1 MPRSGIAPMQPLPGL
16 SNLRQ
21 GRLGA
26 IALRTIAPYVAGDH
40 APHAMPPET
49 GLTGAVMA
57 RQWAQQRA
65 LSAPMGLAAPATS
78 AVRVW
83 LLAVA
88 ALIFLMVSLGGAT
101 RLTGAGL
108 SITEWQPIMGA
119 VPPLSDAAWQEAFE
133 KYKQIP
139 QYEHVNRGMG
149 LGAFKLI
156 YWWEWTHRFLGRLI
170 GVVFLVPFL
179 YFLAAGQIA
188 RPLMWKLGGIFALGG
203 LQGAIGWYMV
213 SSGLAERISVSQYRL
228 ALHMTLAVA
237 IFGAVLWVALS
248 LGSPPR
254 SAPAAQRPFRLRAE
268 VAAIA
273 ALVLL
278 QVVAGAFVA
287 GLKAGSGWNT
297 WPLMDGA
304 LIPQGLGALSPWW
317 ANLFENALTVQ
328 FNHRLLAYAI
338 AIAVAWHLWSLWRGK
353 SDGRTKTSGLVLAGT
368 VLAQIAL
375 GIWTL
380 LAHVPI
386 PLALLHQAGA
396 VAVFG
401 VALWHWH
408 RLRLA

>member
-1 MPRSGIAPMQPLPGL
+1 
-16 SNLRQ
+16 
-21 GRLGA
+21 
-26 IALRTIAPYVAGDH
+26 
-40 APHAMPPET
+40 
-49 GLTGAVMA
+49 MA
-57 RQWAQQRA
+57 QQWAQQRA
-65 LSAPMGLAAPATS
+65 LPAPLGLAAPGTN

-101 RLTGAGL
+101 RLTGSGL

-139 QYEHVNRGMG
+139 QYEHVNRGMS
-149 LGAFKLI
+149 LAAFKLI

-170 GVVFLVPFL
+170 GVAFLVPFL
-179 YFLAAGQIA
+179 YFLAAGHLA
-188 RPLMWKLGGIFALGG
+188 RRLIWMLGGIFALGG
-203 LQGAIGWYMV
+203 LQGFIGWYMV
-213 SSGLAERISVSQYRL
+213 SSGLADRISVSQYRL

-248 LGSPPR
+248 LGSPPGR
-254 SAPAAQRPFRLRAE
+254 ERVAE
-268 VAAIA
+268 RRGWRRVEAGTIA
-273 ALVLL
+273 ALVLV
-278 QVVAGAFVA
+278 QVAAGAFVA
-287 GLKAGSGWNT
+287 GLKAGAGWNT

-304 LIPQGLGALSPWW
+304 LIPQGLGAVSPWW

-338 AIAVAWHLWSLWRGK
+338 AAAVAWHLWSLLR
-353 SDGRTKTSGLVLAGT
+353 STPDGSSRTSGLVLAT
-368 VLAQIAL
+368 AVLAQIAL

-380 LAHVPI
+380 LAHVPL

-401 VALWHWH
+401 AALWHWY
-408 RLRLA
+408 RLRLV